1 MTPAQCRAARGLL
14 KWNQDNLAGA
24 AAVSSVTVR
33 NFENE
38 KSTPQRASLAMM
50 QRALEDAGVEFT
62 NGGQAGV
69 KWKQWKW
76 SVEILGADNS
86 RRCYRLCPDFTST
99 FAAAKTLM
107 STLQA
112 PERPHV
118 HIPAE
123 ATDAERA
130 ELRKLGLSP
139 IWP

>member
-14 KWNQDNLAGA
+14 RWTQDDLATA

-50 QRALEDAGVEFT
+50 QRAFEDAGVEFT
-62 NGGQAGV
+62 NGGQSGV
-69 KWKQWKW
+69 KWKKW
-76 SVEILGADNS
+76 NWSLEILGADS
-86 RRCYRLCPDFTST
+86 ARRCYRLCPDFAAA
-99 FAAAKTLM
+99 FAAAESLL
-107 STLQA
+107 STLQP
-112 PERPHV
+112 PERPFV